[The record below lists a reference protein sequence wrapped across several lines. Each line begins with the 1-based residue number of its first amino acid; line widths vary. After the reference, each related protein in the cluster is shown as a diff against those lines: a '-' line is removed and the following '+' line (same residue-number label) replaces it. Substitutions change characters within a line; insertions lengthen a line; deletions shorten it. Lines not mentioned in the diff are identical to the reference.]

1 MSMDE
6 PQSKAQKKQ
15 HQKIQSVISNFLES
29 VKDDVMAK
37 TLFHLAIF
45 ISTASDSYSTK
56 FDSCHLPFGGLTLSS
71 AVSSV
76 VVKNHVM

>member
-1 MSMDE
+1 MDE

-37 TLFHLAIF
+37 TLFHLAICV
-45 ISTASDSYSTK
+45 SNS
-56 FDSCHLPFGGLTLSS
+56 
-71 AVSSV
+71 VSSDIYY
-76 VVKNHVM
+76 KML